1 MPSSSKNGD
10 QNTLQSIHHRAGPSR
25 TRTQP
30 GPPSGPAGGV
40 APSHGGRTPS
50 QAGTTQSSDDSEA
63 ADSNSP
69 LSLSG
74 LGPGNED
81 TAGVTPG
88 RRRPRRTVGPGG
100 TCHWQLGRTR
110 TADRDARSL
119 HRHHDR
125 PTLEALL
132 PMQRAAVAVDLPP
145 SNYSAAM
152 TLHPDPDRHRTR
164 SGKLVPSAPPVACT
178 VWL

>member
-74 LGPGNED
+74 LGPGND
-81 TAGVTPG
+81 
-88 RRRPRRTVGPGG
+88 RR
-100 TCHWQLGRTR
+100 
-110 TADRDARSL
+110 RDAR
-119 HRHHDR
+119 
-125 PTLEALL
+125 P
-132 PMQRAAVAVDLPP
+132 PAAP
-145 SNYSAAM
+145 
-152 TLHPDPDRHRTR
+152 PDRWTGRYVSLAAGPDSDR
-164 SGKLVPSAPPVACT
+164 GL
-178 VWL
+178 

>member
-1 MPSSSKNGD
+1 V
-10 QNTLQSIHHRAGPSR
+10 

-69 LSLSG
+69 LSG
-74 LGPGNED
+74 PGPGNED

-88 RRRPRRTVGPGG
+88 RRRPRTVGPGG

-110 TADRDARSL
+110 TADCDARSL

-145 SNYSAAM
+145 NYSAAM
-152 TLHPDPDRHRTR
+152 TLHPDPDRHR
-164 SGKLVPSAPPVACT
+164 SGKLSDSCRERPLLHALCGCEQCCWQRRSVG
-178 VWL
+178 